1 MKFGPFSLSRLPRV
15 EFGPGAVSRVPSLC
29 ARYGKRLLL
38 VTGARSFRAS
48 ENFLRLADL
57 LRGEGFA
64 WDDLVVT
71 GEPSPQLVDQAV
83 ADFRGRNIQVVLG
96 VGGGSALD
104 TAKAVA
110 GLLHPG
116 NSVLDHLEGVGPEA
130 PYRGPPTP
138 FVAVPTTAGT
148 GSEATKN
155 AVLSVRRKGG
165 FKKSFRDDKLVAS
178 FAVLDPNLL
187 SGCPRDLVAAEG
199 MDALTQL
206 LEAYV
211 SVRAGQ
217 FSDSVARGGLEAVRA
232 GLLSWYEK
240 GSGSAD
246 AAESRAAMMYAAF
259 ASGVALSHAGLGAV
273 HGLASPLGAFHPVP
287 HGVACGT
294 LVAAV
299 TEANINAML
308 SHDPTHAALGKY
320 ADAGRVVTGRVDLDD
335 ASARRA
341 LVDWL
346 YEATDALKLP
356 RLRAYSVAKTDIPE
370 IVAACRAG
378 SMKTNPVVL
387 TDDELTAVLVERT

>member
-1 MKFGPFSLSRLPRV
+1 MTTGPFNIGRIPRV
-15 EFGPGAVSRVPSLC
+15 EFGAGALSRVPQIC
-29 ARYGKRLLL
+29 ARYGKRMLL

-48 ENFLRLADL
+48 ENYSRLADM
-57 LRGEGFA
+57 LRGERLA
-64 WDDLVVT
+64 WDDLIVT

-83 ADFRGRNIQVVLG
+83 ADFRGRNIEVVLG

-110 GLLHPG
+110 GMLRAG

-148 GSEATKN
+148 GSEATRN

-165 FKKSFRDDKLVAS
+165 FKKSFRDDRLAAR

-187 SGCPRDLVAAEG
+187 SGCPRELVAAEG
-199 MDALTQL
+199 MDVLTQI

-211 SVRAGQ
+211 SVRANP

-232 GLLSWYEK
+232 GLLRWHEL
-240 GSGSAD
+240 GANSAD
-246 AAESRAAMMYAAF
+246 AADARASMSYAAF
-259 ASGVALSHAGLGAV
+259 ASGVALTHAGLGAV
-273 HGLASPLGAFHPVP
+273 HGLASPLGAFHPIP

-308 SHDPTHAALGKY
+308 SHDPTQAALAKY
-320 ADAGRVVTGRVDLDD
+320 ADAGRVLTGRTDPDGS
-335 ASARRA
+335 SARRA

-346 YEATDALKLP
+346 YEATDTLRLS
-356 RLRAYSVAKTDIPE
+356 RLRAFSIAKADIPE

-387 TDDELTAVLVERT
+387 TDDELTAVLVERL